1 MEQPQREWERYGRAI
16 VAAMAETLEEL
27 EESARPLALEV
38 ADYWFA
44 VGLTAGLQRPEQA
57 RLLLEL
63 IEQEEA
69 NRTELEHDAVALLQE
84 VLP

>member
-1 MEQPQREWERYGRAI
+1 MAEAEREWERYGRAM
-16 VAAMAETLEEL
+16 VAAMAETLEEVD
-27 EESARPLALEV
+27 EAARPLALEV

-44 VGLTAGLQRPEQA
+44 VGLAAGLHRPEQA
-57 RLLLEL
+57 RRLLEL

-69 NRTELEHDAVALLQE
+69 NRTELEHDAAALLQE